1 VIVDP
6 IKILFPC
13 RLVQQSAR
21 IAQSEPER
29 KFVAQSEH
37 NSVQSSISFEIKM
50 NLKKNAC
57 YTNFKGGAGAR
68 YLFFYFMNKVSI
80 IT

>member
-6 IKILFPC
+6 TKILFPC

-21 IAQSEPER
+21 IAHSEPER
-29 KFVAQSEH
+29 KFVAQSERT
-37 NSVQSSISFEIKM
+37 SVQSSISFEKK
-50 NLKKNAC
+50 NQLKKNAC
-57 YTNFKGGAGAR
+57 YTNFKGAC